1 MNDAV
6 RFIYGLNRRTHIT
19 PYLYKLHLLPVKFR
33 ILFKLCTLAYNIVD
47 ETAPKYLLDIF
58 SCYQP
63 TSNMALR
70 VGSGRDDRM
79 LMYSAGNL
87 PYKCIF
93 QRLLNAWNDLPY
105 DLRNAETAFN
115 FKKKLKTYYFSKAY
129 ENYEEQ

>member
-1 MNDAV
+1 M
-6 RFIYGLNRRTHIT
+6 
-19 PYLYKLHLLPVKFR
+19 KFR

-63 TSNMALR
+63 TFNMALR

-79 LMYSAGNL
+79 LMNSAGNL

-105 DLRNAETAFN
+105 DLRNAETASN
-115 FKKKLKTYYFSKAY
+115 FKKKL
-129 ENYEEQ
+129 ENILFFKGI